1 MSTELASIKLVD
13 DICLNVDKG
22 NLVGAMFID
31 LTKAFDTV
39 NHSQLLNKLPQ
50 YGVHGEELD
59 WFKDYLFQRMVRVAY
74 NGNLSQEWYS
84 FIGVLQGS
92 ILGPLL
98 FVIAF
103 NDITDVIKESSR
115 IMYADDVV
123 LYVAADDIKAINS
136 KLSNDMESIADW
148 MDKNEFIN
156 LKEGKTE
163 TLLLGTTKRLTKLNE
178 ALSVSYKESTL
189 RQVSVYKYLGV
200 EINSSLNLNSHF
212 DATFKRASSR
222 LRLLQKIRPQL
233 NLPSA
238 KAIYKE

>member
-178 ALSVSYKESTL
+178 ALSVSYKES
-189 RQVSVYKYLGV
+189 
-200 EINSSLNLNSHF
+200 NS
-212 DATFKRASSR
+212 
-222 LRLLQKIRPQL
+222 
-233 NLPSA
+233 
-238 KAIYKE
+238 